1 MNNYH
6 TRQLTGCLAMLQ
18 LQRDVR
24 QAKTVE
30 ELGLIMVN
38 RSQKILPATTTLF
51 WQKNLITGAIKQA
64 SAVATVDNNAPFIIW
79 ANAFIN
85 RLSSQNSKNQVYI
98 VNKQNL
104 DPDDIKQWAEWLP
117 PHGLMLPISSMDD
130 TIYGWL
136 FMVREEEWQPSDKVL
151 AQELGQMYCYSWLTL
166 NKQNFFPAANS
177 NKLVNKWAKKAFFAF
192 VIIIIVALFAVDVQQ
207 SVLAPATV
215 MPHNPKVVTSP
226 LDGVIKKI
234 AVEANSS
241 VKQGQ
246 ILFWLEPSEIKN
258 RRDVSKLV
266 LQVTKERYLKAQKVA
281 FSDPEARANLPL
293 LESQIKQHTAEATY
307 AQELLERTVVRAQND
322 GIAMFSNPSHWQGR
336 PVEVGEQV
344 MVIANAN
351 EVEVEIS
358 LAVDDAI
365 IMQPGAE
372 VLLFLN
378 SDPLNP
384 LPAKLHYASY
394 QATVDQNGILAYRL
408 TAKLLATPTPPRIGI
423 QGTAKLLGPQ
433 TSIFYY
439 LFRRPLTVLR
449 QAVGF

>member
-1 MNNYH
+1 MNNYQN
-6 TRQLTGCLAMLQ
+6 RQLSGCLAMLQ
-18 LQRDVR
+18 LQREVR

-38 RSQKILPATTTLF
+38 RSQKILPTTTTLF
-51 WQKNLITGAIKQA
+51 WQKNLTTGEIKQA
-64 SAVATVDNNAPFIIW
+64 SAVAQVDTNSPFIIW
-79 ANAFIN
+79 ANTLIN
-85 RLSSQNSKNQVYI
+85 RLSNQTSKNRVYV
-98 VNKQNL
+98 VNKQEL
-104 DPDDIKQWAEWLP
+104 DLQDVKQWEEWLP
-117 PHGLMLPISSMDD
+117 PHGLMLPISSQDD

-136 FMVREEEWQPSDKVL
+136 FMVREEVWQPSDMVL

-166 NKQNFFPAANS
+166 NKQNFFNSKNS
-177 NKLVNKWAKKAFFAF
+177 NQLVNKWSKIAVFAS
-192 VIIIIVALFAVDVQQ
+192 VILIVGSLFLVDVQQ

-215 MPHNPKVVTSP
+215 VPHNPNVVTSP
-226 LDGVIKKI
+226 LDGVIQKI

-241 VKQGQ
+241 VNKGQ
-246 ILFWLEPSEIKN
+246 ILFHLEPSEIKN

-281 FSDPEARANLPL
+281 FSDPEARASLTL
-293 LESQIKQHTAEATY
+293 LKSQIKQHTAEATY
-307 AQELLERTVVRAQND
+307 AQELLERTVVLAKNS
-322 GIAMFSNPSHWQGR
+322 GIAIFSNPSQWQGR
-336 PVEVGEQV
+336 PVAVGEQV

-351 EVEVEIS
+351 EVEVEIL

-384 LPAKLHYASY
+384 LSAKLHYASY
-394 QATVDQNGILAYRL
+394 QATVDQTGVLAYRL
-408 TAKLLATPTPPRIGI
+408 TAKLLATTKPPRIGL

-439 LFRRPLTVLR
+439 LFRRPLTALR